1 MTWISHKVT
10 TGAAVFAITGQPFY
24 AIIAALSSIFPDA
37 IEGSGG
43 WDRDS
48 DQFRVWQQRHRKG
61 SHWFVPYLVLTLVCL
76 ALSKKYGIF
85 VTALA
90 FAPIGCIGHIIE
102 DMLCGTVPAL
112 DPHKR
117 IGWRL
122 FYVGTLKEY
131 FIALAASALFV
142 WIGLHKTPF

>member
-1 MTWISHKVT
+1 MTWTSHKIT
-10 TGAAVFAITGQPFY
+10 TGAAVFAITGQPLY
-24 AIIAALSSIFPDA
+24 AIIAALASIFPDA
-37 IEGSGG
+37 VEGNGG

-48 DQFRVWQQRHRKG
+48 DQFRTWHRRHRRG

-76 ALSKKYGIF
+76 ELSKKYGIF

-112 DPHKR
+112 NPQQH
-117 IGWRL
+117 IGVKL
-122 FYVGTLKEY
+122 FYVGTPQEY
-131 FIALAASALFV
+131 LGVIVASILLI
-142 WIGLHKTPF
+142 WIGLHRMHY